1 MNPAT
6 QTPQTTGTM
15 GLLSQLNRVVYRRAT
30 EDVLGIKL
38 KQLIT
43 LEILA
48 RNEGCLQQELGQSLM
63 VDSNNCVLLLNE
75 LDDHGYVERRRDPQD
90 RRRHIVVIT
99 PAGTKALKK
108 AEAKLEELEGEVL
121 ANLDP
126 TNGRSSAASSPG
138 RCGPRRKLALPRSDE
153 SRFDARDHPHAA

>member
-43 LEILA
+43 LEILVK
-48 RNEGCLQQELGQSLM
+48 NEGCLQQELGASLM
-63 VDSNNCVLLLNE
+63 VDPNNCVLLLND
-75 LDDHGYVERRRDPQD
+75 LDDQGYVERQRDPKD

-99 PAGTKALKK
+99 ADGVKALER
-108 AEAKLEELEGEVL
+108 AQAKLEELEGEVL
-121 ANLDP
+121 GNLDP
-126 TNGRSSAASSPG
+126 TEREQLRDLLARAMDGQDG
-138 RCGPRRKLALPRSDE
+138 GPDVACLD
-153 SRFDARDHPHAA
+153 

>member
-6 QTPQTTGTM
+6 KTPQTTGTM

-38 KQLIT
+38 KQLIA

-48 RNEGCLQQELGQSLM
+48 RNEGCLQQELGQTLM
-63 VDSNNCVLLLNE
+63 VDANNCVLLLND
-75 LDDHGYVERRRDPQD
+75 LDDRGYVERQRDPRD

-99 PAGTKALKK
+99 PAGLKALAQ
-108 AEAKLEELEGEVL
+108 AEEELEALEGEVL
-121 ANLDP
+121 VNLDQADREQLRDLLARAMV
-126 TNGRSSAASSPG
+126 GQDASIDVA
-138 RCGPRRKLALPRSDE
+138 CLDE
-153 SRFDARDHPHAA
+153 

>member
-1 MNPAT
+1 MNPT
-6 QTPQTTGTM
+6 TSTPQTTGTM

-38 KQLIT
+38 KQLIA
-43 LEILA
+43 LEILV
-48 RNEGCLQQELGQSLM
+48 RNEGCLQQELGATLM
-63 VDSNNCVLLLNE
+63 VDPNNCVLLLND
-75 LDDHGYVERRRDPQD
+75 LDERGYVERRRDPQD

-99 PAGTKALKK
+99 AAGQKALAK

-126 TNGRSSAASSPG
+126 AEREQLRDLLARAMEGQDD
-138 RCGPRRKLALPRSDE
+138 GPDVSCLD
-153 SRFDARDHPHAA
+153 

>member
-30 EDVLGIKL
+30 EDVIGMKL

-43 LEILA
+43 LELLVN
-48 RNEGCLQQELGQSLM
+48 NEGCLQQELGATLM
-63 VDSNNCVLLLNE
+63 VDPNNCVLLLND
-75 LDDHGYVERRRDPQD
+75 LDDRGYVERQRDPKD

-99 PAGTKALKK
+99 PAGQKALAK
-108 AEAKLEELEGEVL
+108 AEAKLEALEGEVL
-121 ANLDP
+121 VNLEPAEREQLRDLLARAME
-126 TNGRSSAASSPG
+126 GQDG
-138 RCGPRRKLALPRSDE
+138 GPDVSCLD
-153 SRFDARDHPHAA
+153 

>member
-1 MNPAT
+1 MNPTA

-38 KQLIT
+38 KQLIA

-48 RNEGCLQQELGQSLM
+48 KNEGCLQQELGATLM
-63 VDSNNCVLLLNE
+63 VDPNNCVLLLND
-75 LDDHGYVERRRDPQD
+75 LDEHGFVERRRDPQD

-99 PAGTKALKK
+99 AAGTKALAK

-126 TNGRSSAASSPG
+126 TEREQLRDLLVRAMDGQDPNVNLA
-138 RCGPRRKLALPRSDE
+138 CG
-153 SRFDARDHPHAA
+153 

>member
-6 QTPQTTGTM
+6 KTPQTTGTM

-38 KQLIT
+38 KQLIA

-48 RNEGCLQQELGQSLM
+48 RNEGCLQQELGATLM
-63 VDSNNCVLLLNE
+63 VDANNCVLLLND
-75 LDDHGYVERRRDPQD
+75 LDDRGYVERRRDPRD

-99 PAGTKALKK
+99 PAGLKALSR
-108 AEAKLEELEGEVL
+108 AEGELEALEGEVL
-121 ANLDP
+121 VNLDQADRDALRDLLARAMV
-126 TNGRSSAASSPG
+126 GQDASIDVA
-138 RCGPRRKLALPRSDE
+138 CLDE
-153 SRFDARDHPHAA
+153 

>member
-6 QTPQTTGTM
+6 ETPQTTGTM

-30 EDVLGIKL
+30 EDLLGIKL
-38 KQLIT
+38 KQLIA

-48 RNEGCLQQELGQSLM
+48 RNEGCLQQELGSSLM
-63 VDSNNCVLLLNE
+63 VDPNNCVLLLNE
-75 LDDHGYVERRRDPQD
+75 LDERGYVERQRDPKD

-99 PAGTKALKK
+99 TSGRQALAR
-108 AEAKLEELEGEVL
+108 AEAKLEALEGEVL

-126 TNGRSSAASSPG
+126 SEREQLRDLLARAMEGQDG
-138 RCGPRRKLALPRSDE
+138 GPDVACPD
-153 SRFDARDHPHAA
+153 

>member
-30 EDVLGIKL
+30 EEVLGIKL

-48 RNEGCLQQELGQSLM
+48 RNEGCLQQELGATLM

-75 LDDHGYVERRRDPQD
+75 LDDHGYVERKRDPAD

-99 PAGTKALKK
+99 PAGAKALKR

-121 ANLDP
+121 VNLDP
-126 TNGRSSAASSPG
+126 AERDQL
-138 RCGPRRKLALPRSDE
+138 RDLLARAMDGQDPNWVCVE
-153 SRFDARDHPHAA
+153 

>member
-38 KQLIT
+38 KQLIA
-43 LEILA
+43 LEVLA
-48 RNEGCLQQELGQSLM
+48 RNEGCLQQELGHTLM
-63 VDSNNCVLLLNE
+63 VDPNNCVLLLNE
-75 LDDHGYVERRRDPQD
+75 LDDHGYVERKRDPKD

-99 PAGTKALKK
+99 AAGIKALKK
-108 AEAKLEELEGEVL
+108 AEAKLEALEGEVL
-121 ANLDP
+121 VNLDADEREQLRGLLARAMDGQDP
-126 TNGRSSAASSPG
+126 TFI
-138 RCGPRRKLALPRSDE
+138 CE
-153 SRFDARDHPHAA
+153 S

>member
-30 EDVLGIKL
+30 EDLLGIKL
-38 KQLIT
+38 KQLIA

-48 RNEGCLQQELGQSLM
+48 KNEGCLQQELGATLM
-63 VDSNNCVLLLNE
+63 VDPNNCVLLLNE
-75 LDDHGYVERRRDPQD
+75 LDEHGYVERQRDPQD

-99 PAGTKALKK
+99 AAGVKALAK

-121 ANLDP
+121 GNLDAP
-126 TNGRSSAASSPG
+126 EREQLRDLLARAMDGQDPSVDLA
-138 RCGPRRKLALPRSDE
+138 CG
-153 SRFDARDHPHAA
+153 

>member
-30 EDVLGIKL
+30 EEVLGIKL
-38 KQLIT
+38 KQLIA

-48 RNEGCLQQELGQSLM
+48 KNEGCLQQELGATLM
-63 VDSNNCVLLLNE
+63 VDPNNCVLLLNE
-75 LDDHGYVERRRDPQD
+75 LAERGYVERQRDPQD

-99 PAGTKALKK
+99 AAGQKALAK
-108 AEAKLEELEGEVL
+108 A
-121 ANLDP
+121 
-126 TNGRSSAASSPG
+126 
-138 RCGPRRKLALPRSDE
+138 
-153 SRFDARDHPHAA
+153 

>member
-30 EDVLGIKL
+30 EDVIGMKL

-43 LEILA
+43 LELLVK
-48 RNEGCLQQELGQSLM
+48 NEGCLQQELGATLM
-63 VDSNNCVLLLNE
+63 VDPNNCVLLLND
-75 LDDHGYVERRRDPQD
+75 LDERGYVERQRDPKD

-99 PAGTKALKK
+99 PAGQKALAK
-108 AEAKLEELEGEVL
+108 AEAKLEALEGEVL
-121 ANLDP
+121 VNLEPAEREQLRDLLARAME
-126 TNGRSSAASSPG
+126 GLDG
-138 RCGPRRKLALPRSDE
+138 GPDVSCLD
-153 SRFDARDHPHAA
+153 

>member
-6 QTPQTTGTM
+6 KTPQTTGTM

-38 KQLIT
+38 KQLIA

-48 RNEGCLQQELGQSLM
+48 RNEGCLQQELGATLM
-63 VDSNNCVLLLNE
+63 VDANNCVLLLND
-75 LDDHGYVERRRDPQD
+75 LDERGYVERQRDPRD

-99 PAGTKALKK
+99 PAGLKALAK
-108 AEAKLEELEGEVL
+108 AEEELEALEGEVL
-121 ANLDP
+121 VNLDQADRDQLRDLLARAMV
-126 TNGRSSAASSPG
+126 GQDASIDVA
-138 RCGPRRKLALPRSDE
+138 CLDE
-153 SRFDARDHPHAA
+153 

>member
-15 GLLSQLNRVVYRRAT
+15 GLLSQLNRVIYRRAT
-30 EDVLGIKL
+30 EDLLGIKL
-38 KQLIT
+38 KQLIA

-48 RNEGCLQQELGQSLM
+48 NNEGCLQQELGATLM
-63 VDSNNCVLLLNE
+63 VDPNNCVLLLNE
-75 LDDHGYVERRRDPQD
+75 LDAQGFVERQRDPKD

-99 PAGTKALKK
+99 PAGVKALAH

-121 ANLDP
+121 SNLDVTERDQLRDLLLRAMDGQDP
-126 TNGRSSAASSPG
+126 SIDLA
-138 RCGPRRKLALPRSDE
+138 CG
-153 SRFDARDHPHAA
+153 

>member
-38 KQLIT
+38 KQLIA

-48 RNEGCLQQELGQSLM
+48 KNEGCLQQELGATLM
-63 VDSNNCVLLLNE
+63 VDPNNCVLLLNE
-75 LDDHGYVERRRDPQD
+75 LDDHGYVERRRDPKD

-99 PAGTKALKK
+99 AAGVKALQK
-108 AEAKLEELEGEVL
+108 AEAKLEALEGEVL
-121 ANLDP
+121 ANLD
-126 TNGRSSAASSPG
+126 AAEREQLG
-138 RCGPRRKLALPRSDE
+138 DLLARAMDGQDPNFVCE
-153 SRFDARDHPHAA
+153 